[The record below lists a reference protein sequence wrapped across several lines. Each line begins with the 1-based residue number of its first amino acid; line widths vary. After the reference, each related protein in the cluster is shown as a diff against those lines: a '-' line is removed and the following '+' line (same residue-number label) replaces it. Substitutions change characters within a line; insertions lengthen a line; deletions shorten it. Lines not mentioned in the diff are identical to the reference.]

1 MTVSFGTDGI
11 RGVANLE
18 LTPEM
23 VLAVGRAVSRV
34 IPSERFAAGRDSRR
48 SSAMLQ
54 AAVASGLA
62 SEGADVHDLGVLTTP
77 GVAWYC
83 ETEGIPGIV
92 VSASHNPFRDNGIKV
107 FATGGVKLD
116 RNTETAIENEI
127 HGQLAGTK
135 RTPLPSSGHSVGRIF
150 LGTSVEEAYL
160 DHLLACIEGRSLA
173 GLAVVVDGANGAA
186 WKALPE
192 AFRRAGA
199 DVVAIGCDPDG
210 VNINDGCG
218 STHPEMLA
226 EEVVAMGAHLGIAV
240 DGDGDR
246 LVAVTSTGRVLDGD
260 ELIALFALDMQERG
274 RLAGKTVAVTVM
286 SNLGL
291 TRVLRSRGIEVRET
305 PVGDRH
311 ILEEMEMYGLSLGGE
326 QSGHIVFRSLAT
338 TGDGILTGLLLA
350 DLVVRKARSL
360 DDLTEGL
367 VQRVPQ
373 VLMNVAATD
382 PGLVVSSASAM
393 DALRAAEELLVG
405 TGRVLLRASGTEAL
419 VRVMVECENEEL
431 AGKVARDLVDELVGA
446 ASRI

>member
-18 LTPEM
+18 LTPEI
-23 VLAVGRAVSRV
+23 VLAVGRAVSRI

-62 SEGADVHDLGVLTTP
+62 SEGADVHDLGILTTP

-116 RNTETAIENEI
+116 RDTEAAIENEI
-127 HGQLAGTK
+127 NGCLNGTK
-135 RTPLPSSGHSVGRIF
+135 RNPLPSSGHSVGRIF
-150 LGTSVEEAYL
+150 LAGNVEENYL
-160 DHLLACIEGRSLA
+160 DHLLACIEGRSLSS
-173 GLAVVVDGANGAA
+173 LAVVVDGANGAA
-186 WKALPE
+186 WKVLPE

-199 DVVAIGCDPDG
+199 DVVAVGCDPDG
-210 VNINDGCG
+210 ANINEGCG

-226 EEVVAMGAHLGIAV
+226 DEVVAMGAHLGLAV

-246 LVAVTSTGRVLDGD
+246 LVAVTADGRVLDGD

-274 RLAGKTVAVTVM
+274 RLAGQTVAVTVM

-291 TRVLRSRGIEVRET
+291 TKVLKSRGVEVRET

-311 ILEEMEMYGLSLGGE
+311 ILEEMDMYGLSLGGE
-326 QSGHIVFRSLAT
+326 QSGHIVFRSLST
-338 TGDGILTGLLLA
+338 TGDGVLTGLLLA
-350 DLVVRKARSL
+350 DLVARRGQSL
-360 DDLTEGL
+360 DVLTGGL

-373 VLMNVAATD
+373 VLMNIVASD
-382 PGLVVSSASAM
+382 PDLVVSSPSAV
-393 DALRAAEELLVG
+393 DALRAAEELLDG
-405 TGRVLLRASGTEAL
+405 TGRVLLRASGTEPL

-431 AGKVARDLVDELVGA
+431 AGKVAHDLVHELAEA
-446 ASRI
+446 ASTV